1 MPSSVSAAPPPLPAP
16 LYVGSANA
24 WECDDGGHLNIRF
37 HFERLSIGL
46 MHFAHALEMAR
57 AFSPDAN
64 ATLLP
69 LDIHARFHKEARP
82 PAPLFMHGAV
92 VNMGADDASLCCD
105 MRHEDGAVATTF
117 VAKVAH
123 AEARTLKRFPW
134 SARTQAAA
142 AKLTRELP
150 EYAAPRSIDLTRKP
164 CEASIARATEL
175 GASRIG
181 MTAVLPE
188 HCDAFG
194 RLRLDQMIGRISDSA
209 PNLQSGWRKAAAS
222 MGIQAAGAV
231 VETRVAIRKMP
242 RAGDLIDIR
251 SGVAETQGKV
261 RRLVH
266 WLCDPVRGDAWA
278 TMEVIALVF
287 DVATRKAIAPNAEA
301 LAMIDELAAPG
312 MTI

>member
-1 MPSSVSAAPPPLPAP
+1 MSAAPQSLPAP
-16 LYVGSANA
+16 LYVGSANQ

-46 MHFAHALEMAR
+46 MHFAQALEMAR

-92 VNMGADDASLCCD
+92 VAIGSDHASLCCD
-105 MRHEDGAVATTF
+105 MRHEDGALATTF

-123 AEARTLKRFPW
+123 AEARTLKRFSW

-142 AKLTRELP
+142 ANLTRDLP
-150 EYAAPRSIDLTRKP
+150 DYAAPRSIDLTRAP
-164 CEASIARATEL
+164 AAEASIARAKEL
-175 GASRIG
+175 GAARVG

-194 RLRLDQMIGRISDSA
+194 RLRLDQMIGRVSDSA
-209 PNLQSGWRKAAAS
+209 PNLQSGWRKAAAT

-231 VETRVAIRKMP
+231 VEARVAIRKMP
-242 RAGDLIDIR
+242 RAGDLIDIH

-266 WLCDPVRGDAWA
+266 WLCDPVSGDAWA

-287 DVATRKAIAPNAEA
+287 DVATRKTIAPNAEA
-301 LAMIDELAAPG
+301 QAMIDQLAAPG